1 MLAPRLAAVMA
12 AIGAVSCAPVQ
23 EPARVAPGVA
33 AARAAGPATAAEA
46 AARGQR
52 LASSACA
59 GCHAVGP
66 TGASPLP
73 AAPPFRDIVHRV
85 PLDQL
90 EQRFAEGLV
99 TAHPAMPAFVFRAS
113 EIDDLVAWL
122 ETLEDGR

>member
-1 MLAPRLAAVMA
+1 MPALRLAA
-12 AIGAVSCAPVQ
+12 AIAVLGAVSCAPVQ
-23 EPARVAPGVA
+23 ESGPAAPGAV

-73 AAPPFRDIVHRV
+73 AAPPFREIVHRV

>member
-1 MLAPRLAAVMA
+1 MPALRLAA
-12 AIGAVSCAPVQ
+12 AIAVVGAVSCAPVQ
-23 EPARVAPGVA
+23 ESGPAAPGAVGA
-33 AARAAGPATAAEA
+33 DAAAEA

-52 LASSACA
+52 LAASACA

-66 TGASPLP
+66 TGASPLS
-73 AAPPFRDIVHRV
+73 AAPPFREIVHRV

>member
-1 MLAPRLAAVMA
+1 MPALRLAA
-12 AIGAVSCAPVQ
+12 AIAVVGAVSCAPVQ
-23 EPARVAPGVA
+23 ESGPAAPGAVGA
-33 AARAAGPATAAEA
+33 DAAAEA

-52 LASSACA
+52 LAASACA

-66 TGASPLP
+66 TGASPLS
-73 AAPPFRDIVHRV
+73 AAPPFREIVHRV

-99 TAHPAMPAFVFRAS
+99 TAHPAMSAFVFRAS

>member
-1 MLAPRLAAVMA
+1 MPALRLAA
-12 AIGAVSCAPVQ
+12 AIAVLGAVSCAPVQ
-23 EPARVAPGVA
+23 E
-33 AARAAGPATAAEA
+33 
-46 AARGQR
+46 
-52 LASSACA
+52 S
-59 GCHAVGP
+59 GP
-66 TGASPLP
+66 TGASPLS